1 MATISA
7 TAASSTN
14 QAVGLLRL
22 SLYAVLIGVVTG
34 IGAVAFRALIG
45 LIHNLFFLGHF
56 SFAYDANLF
65 TPAGPWGA
73 WIIIAPVIGG
83 VIVTVLVSN
92 FAPEARGHG
101 VPEVMDAIY

>member
-1 MATISA
+1 MAISA
-7 TAASSTN
+7 EAPASS
-14 QAVGLLRL
+14 QAVGLVQL
-22 SLYAVLIGVVTG
+22 SLFAVAIGVVTG

-73 WIIIAPVIGG
+73 WIILAPVVGG
-83 VIVTVLVSN
+83 MVVTVLVSN

-101 VPEVMDAIY
+101 VPEVMD